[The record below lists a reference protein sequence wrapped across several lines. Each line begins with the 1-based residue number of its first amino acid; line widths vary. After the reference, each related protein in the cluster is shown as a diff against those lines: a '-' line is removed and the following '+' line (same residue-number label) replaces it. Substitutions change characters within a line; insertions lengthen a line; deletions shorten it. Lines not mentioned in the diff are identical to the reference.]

1 MRIFVKL
8 ALLLC
13 NSASVKSIKL
23 CKPSAQVREYD
34 VERIQKETTLSELPR
49 KTLGRTGLEVTTLG
63 YGAMELR
70 GAPRGPE
77 ISDAD
82 SERILNAVLDAGI
95 NWIDTSID
103 YGRSE
108 ELIGKY
114 ISGRRS
120 EYYLASK
127 CGCVVGAPGGS
138 DHVHTAENI
147 RKGVENSLRL
157 MKTDY
162 LDLVQY
168 HRSLSKDEFES
179 GDGLAEVLKLRDEG
193 KVRFIGVS
201 GTLPY
206 LYEQI
211 DMGIFDAFQ
220 IPYSALQREH
230 EAVMAKAAETGH
242 GVIIRGGVARGAPTN
257 WQGRTYYMI
266 SAEDIQK
273 RWEDAKLDELL
284 ADGMSR
290 MEFTL
295 RFTLSNPDLD
305 TTIVGTKSVEHLQDN
320 INATLKGPLPDDVM
334 AEAKRRLAE
343 AGSAPA

>member
-1 MRIFVKL
+1 M
-8 ALLLC
+8 
-13 NSASVKSIKL
+13 
-23 CKPSAQVREYD
+23 PD
-34 VERIQKETTLSELPR
+34 LPR
-49 KTLGRTGLEVTTLG
+49 RTLGKTGLEVTTLG

-82 SERILNAVLDAGI
+82 SEKILNAVLDSGI
-95 NWIDTSID
+95 NFIDTSID

-114 ISGRRS
+114 ISNRRG

-127 CGCVVGAPGGS
+127 CGCVPGAPGGS
-138 DHVHTAENI
+138 DHVHTAANI
-147 RKGVENSLRL
+147 RQGVEDSLRL

-162 LDLVQY
+162 LDLVQF
-168 HRSLSKDEFES
+168 HRSLSKSEFETEE
-179 GDGLAEVLKLRDEG
+179 GLAEVLKLRDEG

-201 GTLPY
+201 GTLPN

-211 DMGIFDAFQ
+211 DMGVFDAFQ

-230 EAVMAKAAETGH
+230 ENAMAKAAETGH

-257 WQGRTYYMI
+257 WQSRNYYMI
-266 SAEDIQK
+266 TAEDLQR
-273 RWEDAKLDELL
+273 RWDEAKLDELL
-284 ADGMSR
+284 SDGMTR

-305 TTIVGTKSVEHLQDN
+305 TTIVGTKSVEHLQSN
-320 INATLKGPLPDDVM
+320 VNAALKGPLPDDVM
-334 AEAKRRLAE
+334 AEARQRLAA